1 MSLVSARIT
10 LVSGCDANYYPL
22 LREWLHSV
30 RRFPDGAALDV
41 CILDAGLSAAQR
53 AELAP
58 LTTRITNPDWPSPTV
73 AKKARGREYLKAC
86 VCRPFLPAIFPGYDV
101 YLWMDAD
108 TWVQDWRAVRTFID
122 GAIAH
127 PDRIILSGAA
137 DRAYRRQAR
146 IKWLW
151 RWPWKITSFYFSNA
165 RRPYGFETARRLLSR
180 YILSA
185 GCFALAAN
193 APHWARWQAL
203 ALVAMEKGKVFTAEQ
218 VSLGVLLHVEDY
230 AHEIL
235 PAYMHWLCGQTP
247 LVWDQDNARFVE
259 PYLPHEPIGIMHM
272 AGVDDMRADHAVK
285 RSYRTLDGQTVELNY
300 RYPHLDAGRLQ
311 TGSPERA

>member
-1 MSLVSARIT
+1 MSPRIT

-30 RRFPDGAALDV
+30 RRCPESAGLDV
-41 CILDAGLSAAQR
+41 CILDAGLSAQQR

-58 LTTRITNPDWPSPTV
+58 QTQAIRNPEWPSPAV
-73 AKKARGREYLKAC
+73 AKKADGREYLKAC
-86 VCRPFLPAIFPGYDV
+86 VCRPFLPDIFPGYDI
-101 YLWMDAD
+101 YMWMDAD
-108 TWVQDWRAVRTFID
+108 TWVQDWRAVRTFLA
-122 GAIAH
+122 GAIDH
-127 PDRIILSGAA
+127 PDRIVLSGAA

-151 RWPWKITSFYFSNA
+151 RWPVKITSFYFSNA
-165 RRPYGFETARRLLSR
+165 RRPYGFATAKLLLTR

-185 GCFALAAN
+185 GCFALSAG

-203 ALVAMEKGKVFTAEQ
+203 ALVAMTKGKVFTAEQ

-230 AHEIL
+230 PHEIL

-247 LVWDQDNARFVE
+247 LVWDDANARFVE

-272 AGVDDMRADHAVK
+272 AGVDDMRADHAVT
-285 RSYRTLDGQTVELNY
+285 RPYRTLDGRTVQLNY
-300 RYPHLDAGRLQ
+300 RYPHLDAGPLH

>member
-1 MSLVSARIT
+1 MSPRIA

-30 RRFPDGAALDV
+30 RRFPDGAAV
-41 CILDAGLSAAQR
+41 AICILDAGLTEAQR
-53 AELAP
+53 AELAALDTEIRAP
-58 LTTRITNPDWPSPTV
+58 EWPSPGV
-73 AKKARGREYLKAC
+73 ARRAAGRDYLKAC
-86 VCRPFLPAIFPGYDV
+86 VCRPFLPTIFPGYDI
-101 YLWMDAD
+101 YMWMDAD
-108 TWVQDWRAVRTFID
+108 TWVQDWRAVRTFLD
-122 GAIAH
+122 GARAY
-127 PDRIILSGAA
+127 PDRMIVSGAG

-151 RWPWKITSFYFSNA
+151 RWPRKITSFYFSNA
-165 RRPYGFETARRLLSR
+165 RRPYGFATAKLLLAR

-185 GCFALAAN
+185 GGFALAAE

-203 ALVAMEKGKVFTAEQ
+203 ARVAMEKGKIFTAEQ
-218 VSLGVLLHVEDY
+218 VSLGVLLHVENY

-247 LVWDQDNARFVE
+247 LVWDRVNERFVE

-272 AGVDDMRADHAVK
+272 AGVDDMRADRAVK
-285 RSYRTLDGQTVELNY
+285 RPYRTLDGATVYLNY
-300 RYPHLDAGRLQ
+300 RYPHFDAGPLR
-311 TGSPERA
+311 TGTPERA